1 MPILVRLAELE
12 QRLMETNTKLDGQ
25 PFPLDHLY
33 NLVAHCCPGPFT
45 EIEAVEV
52 APILGR
58 VLSITQVHYLLSE
71 AKQVCQ
77 DAADGTASLALDY
90 IEKQM
95 KRIGEETSTHT
106 AALQIAANPD
116 WGYRYS
122 LAPQGALLLALLWSV
137 LPPGELPGPIV

>member
-1 MPILVRLAELE
+1 MSITVRTAELE
-12 QRLMETNTKLDGQ
+12 QRLIETNAKLDGQ

-52 APILGR
+52 APVLGR
-58 VLSITQVHYLLSE
+58 VLTVAQVQYLLTE

-77 DAADGTASLALDY
+77 EAADGTASLALDY
-90 IEKQM
+90 LEKRSKRLGEGMAVRTPAIE
-95 KRIGEETSTHT
+95 
-106 AALQIAANPD
+106 IAASPD

-137 LPPGELPGPIV
+137 LPPGELPGPVV